1 MIREMRRPLIGRH
14 AQKARNNPDWRDTT
28 HGPPEQLTQV
38 SKLVEPHLTRWGHSE
53 IGDLARSIRD
63 IIEDKS

>member
-1 MIREMRRPLIGRH
+1 MRATIRTGE
-14 AQKARNNPDWRDTT
+14 AQRMNPA
-28 HGPPEQLTQV
+28 EQLIQI

>member
-1 MIREMRRPLIGRH
+1 MDP
-14 AQKARNNPDWRDTT
+14 A
-28 HGPPEQLTQV
+28 EQLIQI

>member
-1 MIREMRRPLIGRH
+1 MDP
-14 AQKARNNPDWRDTT
+14 T
-28 HGPPEQLTQV
+28 EQLTQV
-38 SKLVEPHLTRWGHSE
+38 SKLVEPHLTRRGRSE